1 MNKMGGKGGGSTPLT
16 PPPPPIHHGKY
27 HVPSAT
33 IYTIIRENSG
43 LIRSIKVSEFK

>member
-1 MNKMGGKGGGSTPLT
+1 MNGRGGVNATN
-16 PPPPPIHHGKY
+16 PPPLRQIHHGKY
-27 HVPSAT
+27 RVPSAT